1 MALWHVQSDA
11 NGVYTLTIQNP
22 PVNAMSIAAVAEL
35 RTHLDALR
43 AQTGT
48 TRVRALIITG
58 DGEKAFVAGA
68 NIKEINALPDLAAA
82 KAFGAGM
89 LDIGNLI
96 RTLPFPVIAAVNGVA
111 YGGGCELAMMCD
123 LRVASTTARLALPE
137 VTLGLMPGW
146 GGSVRVARRAGASTA
161 MLMALTG
168 DPVNAD
174 DALRLGLVDKVVAPD
189 QLHAATLA
197 LATRMASM
205 SSEVVA
211 TIKRTIWQGLD
222 MSLEAALTEE
232 MQTFARVVIEPDA
245 KEGTDAFINKRPAS
259 WSDR

>member
-1 MALWHVQSDA
+1 MALWHIQSDDQ
-11 NGVYTLTIQNP
+11 GVYTLTIQNP
-22 PVNAMSIAAVAEL
+22 PVNALSIAAVAEL
-35 RTHLDALR
+35 RTHLDALHG
-43 AQTGT
+43 QTGA
-48 TRVRALIITG
+48 TRVRVLIITG

-68 NIKEINALPDLAAA
+68 NIKEINALADLSAAQ
-82 KAFGAGM
+82 AFGEGM

-123 LRVASTTARLALPE
+123 VRVAATTARLALPE

-168 DPVNAD
+168 DPINAD

-189 QLHAATLA
+189 QLQSATMA

-205 SSEVVA
+205 SADVIA
-211 TIKRTIWQGLD
+211 TIKRTIWHGLD
-222 MSLEAALTEE
+222 MSLEAALIDE
-232 MQTFARVVIEPDA
+232 MQTFARVVTDPDA
-245 KEGTDAFINKRPAS
+245 KEGTDAFINKRPAT

>member
-1 MALWHVQSDA
+1 MGLWHVQSTD

-22 PVNAMSIAAVAEL
+22 PVNAMSIAAVTEL
-35 RTHLDALR
+35 RAHLDGLR
-43 AQTGT
+43 GHTGAQ
-48 TRVRALIITG
+48 RVRALIIAG

-68 NIKEINALPDLAAA
+68 NIKEINALADLAEA
-82 KAFGAGM
+82 KSFGAAM

-123 LRVASTTARLALPE
+123 MRIASTTARLALPE
-137 VTLGLMPGW
+137 ITLGLMPGW

-161 MLMALTG
+161 LMMALTG
-168 DPVNAD
+168 DPVNAE

-189 QLHAATLA
+189 QLQSATMT

-205 SSEVVA
+205 SADVVA
-211 TIKRTIWQGLD
+211 TIKRTIWRGLD
-222 MSLEAALTEE
+222 MSLEAALIDE

-245 KEGTDAFINKRPAS
+245 KEGTDAFINKRPAT

>member
-1 MALWHVQSDA
+1 MGLWHVQSTDS
-11 NGVYTLTIQNP
+11 GVYTLTIQNP
-22 PVNAMSIAAVAEL
+22 PVNAMSIAAVTEL
-35 RTHLDALR
+35 RAHLDGLR
-43 AQTGT
+43 GHTGAQ
-48 TRVRALIITG
+48 RVRALIIAG

-68 NIKEINALPDLAAA
+68 NIKEINALADLTEA
-82 KAFGAGM
+82 KAFGAAM

-123 LRVASTTARLALPE
+123 MRVASTTARLALPE
-137 VTLGLMPGW
+137 ITLGLMPGW

-161 MLMALTG
+161 LMMALTG
-168 DPVNAD
+168 DPINAD

-189 QLHAATLA
+189 QLQAATMA

-205 SSEVVA
+205 SADVAA
-211 TIKRTIWQGLD
+211 TIKRTIWRGLD
-222 MSLEAALTEE
+222 MSLEAALIDE

-245 KEGTDAFINKRPAS
+245 KEGTDAFINKRPAT

>member
-1 MALWHVQSDA
+1 MGLWHVQSTD

-22 PVNAMSIAAVAEL
+22 PVNAMSIAAVTEL
-35 RTHLDALR
+35 RAHLDALR
-43 AQTGT
+43 SRTGAQ
-48 TRVRALIITG
+48 RVRALIVTG
-58 DGEKAFVAGA
+58 DGEKTFVAGA
-68 NIKEINALPDLAAA
+68 NIKEINALADLNAA
-82 KAFGAGM
+82 KAFGVAM

-96 RTLPFPVIAAVNGVA
+96 RALPFPVIAAVNGVA
-111 YGGGCELAMMCD
+111 FGGGCELAMMCD
-123 LRVASTTARLALPE
+123 MRVASTTARLALPE
-137 VTLGLMPGW
+137 ITLGLMPGW

-161 MLMALTG
+161 MMMALTG

-189 QLHAATLA
+189 QLQSATIA
-197 LATRMASM
+197 LATRIASM
-205 SSEVVA
+205 SADVVA

-222 MSLEAALTEE
+222 MQLEAALIDE

-245 KEGTDAFINKRPAS
+245 KEGTDAFINKRPAT

>member
-1 MALWHVQSDA
+1 MALWHIQSDDH
-11 NGVYTLTIQNP
+11 GVYTLTIQNP
-22 PVNAMSIAAVAEL
+22 PVNAMSMAAVAEL
-35 RTHLDALR
+35 RTHLDALHG
-43 AQTGT
+43 QTGS
-48 TRVRALIITG
+48 TRVRVLIITG

-68 NIKEINALPDLAAA
+68 NIKEINALADLSAA
-82 KAFGAGM
+82 KAFGEGM

-123 LRVASTTARLALPE
+123 LRVASTSARLALPE
-137 VTLGLMPGW
+137 ITLGLMPGW

-168 DPVNAD
+168 DPINAD

-189 QLHAATLA
+189 QLQSATLA

-205 SSEVVA
+205 SADVIA
-211 TIKRTIWQGLD
+211 TIKRTIWHGLD
-222 MSLEAALTEE
+222 MSLEAALINE
-232 MQTFARVVIEPDA
+232 MQTFARVVTDPDA
-245 KEGTDAFINKRPAS
+245 KEGTDAFINKRPAM

>member
-1 MALWHVQSDA
+1 MGLWQMQSTDT
-11 NGVYTLTIQNP
+11 GVYTLTIQNP
-22 PVNAMSIAAVAEL
+22 PVNAMSMAAVAEL
-35 RTHLDALR
+35 RTHLDMLGG
-43 AQTGT
+43 QTGT

-68 NIKEINALPDLAAA
+68 NIKEINALADHAAA
-82 KAFGAGM
+82 TAFGAAM

-96 RTLPFPVIAAVNGVA
+96 RRLPFPVIAAVNGVA

-137 VTLGLMPGW
+137 ITLGLMPGW

-168 DPVNAD
+168 DPVSAE

-189 QLHAATLA
+189 QLQSTTMT

-205 SSEVVA
+205 SSHVVA

-222 MSLEAALTEE
+222 MSLDDALIDE
-232 MQTFARVVIEPDA
+232 MQTFARVVIAPDA
-245 KEGTDAFINKRPAS
+245 KEGTDAFINKRPAT